1 MSNSLISSVVSYPSL
16 TKQHPSKLKDV
27 STPHCIPK
35 ASFSDAKNA
44 RATLNDKRVITSNQS
59 YERALEKQISD
70 ERSDISLI
78 SSNSGSTESDQINS
92 YHMKPKSSKIVPSVS
107 SEHIKFSSLG
117 KKKRRRKKYYEVERF
132 YMCNYPNCNKAYGT
146 LGHLNCHILRKKH
159 GRKRLPSE
167 FKELRRRLE
176 IRRINQEQERMQ
188 SPIDGNKYIVNQL
201 YNRMPPFDPRPQPQ
215 IALPQA
221 PICSYHADPMQPSV
235 SSNYRWIPTS
245 IPTPASDNYCCAPIR
260 FNPIGP
266 IVGYPHPVSPT
277 NVAPATQIITPPNS
291 VECPPNPNLRYNV
304 GYNYLPAAFP
314 PSPTPAFRLVSTSKC
329 APRYPRFWRV

>member
-27 STPHCIPK
+27 SIP
-35 ASFSDAKNA
+35 
-44 RATLNDKRVITSNQS
+44 RSNQS
-59 YERALEKQISD
+59 YERALEKQNSD
-70 ERSDISLI
+70 ERSDISLR
-78 SSNSGSTESDQINS
+78 SSNSGSIESEQINS
-92 YHMKPKSSKIVPSVS
+92 YHMKPKSSKITSVS

-201 YNRMPPFDPRPQPQ
+201 YNRMSPFDPRPQLQ

-221 PICSYHADPMQPSV
+221 PICSYHPGPMPPSV
-235 SSNYRWIPTS
+235 NSNCRWIPTG
-245 IPTPASDNYCCAPIR
+245 IPTPASDNYCCAPAR

-266 IVGYPHPVSPT
+266 VVGYPPPVSPT
-277 NVAPATQIITPPNS
+277 NVVPATQIITPPNS
-291 VECPPNPNLRYNV
+291 VGCPPNTNLRYNM
-304 GYNYLPAAFP
+304 GYNYLPGALP
-314 PSPTPAFRLVSTSKC
+314 PSPTPAFRLVSTPKC
-329 APRYPRFWRV
+329 TPRYPRFWRV